1 MELKDTITVEEFQQV
16 DMRVGRIVAVEEFPE
31 ARKPSYKL
39 TIDFGPLGTRRSSAA
54 IRPWYR
60 PEELLGRL
68 VIAVVNLPVRR
79 VAGFPSEVLVL
90 GAIQADGR
98 VILLQPDTEAEL
110 GSFIA

>member
-1 MELKDTITVEEFQQV
+1 MELKETITIEEFQRV
-16 DMRVGRIVAVEEFPE
+16 DMRVGRIVAVEEFLE

-54 IRPWYR
+54 IQPWYS
-60 PEELLGRL
+60 PGELLGRL
-68 VIAVVNLPVRR
+68 VVAVVNLPVRR

-98 VILLQPDTEAEL
+98 VILLQPDDESEL

>member
-1 MELKDTITVEEFQQV
+1 MELKDTITVEEFQRV

-31 ARKPSYKL
+31 ARKPSYRL

-90 GAIQADGR
+90 GAIQVDGR
-98 VILLQPDTEAEL
+98 VILLQPDAEAEL